1 MKQILIFALL
11 LSVGKKIYS
20 QEIKI
25 DSILTEK
32 QNAEWIEQFDKLD
45 SKSEQIAEI
54 KKKIYT
60 DSLFT
65 TKNAQNRK
73 KRKIIIKELD
83 NFEEASGKASCECKI
98 IFVLYFEKGSHF
110 LDPIEFPKTNEILE
124 LITEKSIDIIS
135 IIKGYN
141 GTALYGSLGKCGVV
155 LMNSNN
161 RKLKRK
167 LKNVL

>member
-11 LSVGKKIYS
+11 LSVGKTIYS

-83 NFEEASGKASCECKI
+83 NFEEASGKASCECKV
-98 IFVLYFEKGSHF
+98 IFVLYFEKGSH
-110 LDPIEFPKTNEILE
+110 I
-124 LITEKSIDIIS
+124 
-135 IIKGYN
+135 G
-141 GTALYGSLGKCGVV
+141 
-155 LMNSNN
+155 
-161 RKLKRK
+161 
-167 LKNVL
+167 

>member
-11 LSVGKKIYS
+11 LSVGKTIYS

-25 DSILTEK
+25 DSLLTEK
-32 QNAEWIEQFDKLD
+32 QNAEWIEEFDKLN
-45 SKSEQIAEI
+45 SKTEQIAEI

-73 KRKIIIKELD
+73 RSRIIIKELETL
-83 NFEEASGKASCECKI
+83 EEASGKASCECKI
-98 IFVLYFEKGSHF
+98 KFVLYFEEGSHF
-110 LDPIEFPKTNEILE
+110 LDPIQFPKTNEILE
-124 LITEKSIDIIS
+124 LITEKNIDIIT
-135 IIKGYN
+135 IIKGYS
-141 GTALYGSLGKCGVV
+141 GTALYGSQGKCGVV
-155 LMNSNN
+155 LINSNN

-167 LKNVL
+167 IKNVL

>member
-11 LSVGKKIYS
+11 LSVGKTIYS

-83 NFEEASGKASCECKI
+83 NFEEASGKASCECKV

-124 LITEKSIDIIS
+124 LITEKSIDIIN

-141 GTALYGSLGKCGVV
+141 GTALYGSVGKGGVG

-167 LKNVL
+167 IKNVL